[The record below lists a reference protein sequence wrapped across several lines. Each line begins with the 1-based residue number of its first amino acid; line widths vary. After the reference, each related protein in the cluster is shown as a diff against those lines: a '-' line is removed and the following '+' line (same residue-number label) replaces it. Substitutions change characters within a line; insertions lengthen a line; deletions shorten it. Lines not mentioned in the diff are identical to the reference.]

1 MPKKQASE
9 GNQMELKSVTI
20 AVGTYEGG
28 LLVYVV
34 DLIKAF
40 HVPYFSAADNLVI
53 FRKI

>member
-1 MPKKQASE
+1 
-9 GNQMELKSVTI
+9 MELKSVTI